1 MHPRSISPVDTTND
15 SQETLPFLSPYAPSI
30 VGLPSQTMTPPPS
43 LGIKREV
50 PEVPAP
56 SSVKKP
62 RGAPPVPPA
71 SLLKSEPGVA
81 TKAGP
86 VVVPKSSQVPP
97 PGPTRSPPLI
107 ITPPKAC
114 KSAVPFTPT
123 PPKQSMVDKVKKEE
137 DQSGQGKMEEQ
148 VKQVEHVE
156 PKVIPAGKAPTPRP
170 SCKIERKVVKPT
182 AKPSARPAQN
192 SPTAERPI
200 HPHVEPSPV
209 AAKESPPQQ
218 EVQEGLSEVQEYM
231 DYLKTRAE
239 ALSKRDDAEFDRM
252 VQRAKKHPLYAE
264 WVKVTSEGSGC
275 EPEEYEFAEH
285 EPLEEFAEW
294 EWWLKTKGSSMDCMA
309 DVSSES
315 LEPVPQPKAPLPE
328 KQVPAT
334 AAAPITQEVPATST
348 AEVSPTPPPT
358 EEQPP
363 HVVPTVASQK
373 EHVFDEAVENPSKPA
388 VFLNQMLKKPKPAV
402 ETPKPVVG
410 TGTPTQDVE
419 SRKPAV
425 ETPTPVVERPKPV
438 VKKPNA
444 ANSSNPTAPMDIQV
458 MPGEFWLHATNIKL
472 YMCFLME
479 SCL

>member
-1 MHPRSISPVDTTND
+1 MDTTND

-30 VGLPSQTMTPPPS
+30 VGLPSQTMPPPPS
-43 LGIKREV
+43 LGMKREV

-56 SSVKKP
+56 ASVKKP

-71 SLLKSEPGVA
+71 SLLTSEPGVA
-81 TKAGP
+81 TAGS

-97 PGPTRSPPLI
+97 PGPIASPPLI
-107 ITPPKAC
+107 VTPPKAC

-123 PPKQSMVDKVKKEE
+123 PPKQSMVDKVKKED

-156 PKVIPAGKAPTPRP
+156 PKVIPTSKAPTPRP

-182 AKPSARPAQN
+182 AKPSARPAQS

-200 HPHVEPSPV
+200 HQHVEPSPV
-209 AAKESPPQQ
+209 AAKESPPQT
-218 EVQEGLSEVQEYM
+218 EGLSEVQEYM

-239 ALSKRDDAEFDRM
+239 ALAKRDDAEFDRM
-252 VQRAKKHPLYAE
+252 VKLAKKHPLYAE

-294 EWWLKTKGSSMDCMA
+294 EWWLKTKGSSMDCVA

-315 LEPVPQPKAPLPE
+315 LEPVPQPKALPPSPPLPE
-328 KQVPAT
+328 QQVPAT
-334 AAAPITQEVPATST
+334 AAAPTTQEVPATST

-363 HVVPTVASQK
+363 HVVPTVASPK
-373 EHVFDEAVENPSKPA
+373 EHVFDEVVEKQPSKPA

-402 ETPKPVVG
+402 ETPKPVEPPQPAVGTPKPVVG

-419 SRKPAV
+419 SQKPAV

-438 VKKPNA
+438 VKKTNA
-444 ANSSNPTAPMDIQV
+444 TNSSNPTAPLDIQV
-458 MPGEFWLHATNIKL
+458 MPGEFWLHASNIKL
-472 YMCFLME
+472 
-479 SCL
+479 